1 MDTNKQESKFTEREQ
16 EVLELILEGKSNP
29 IIAQALYISINT
41 VKKHIHNIITK
52 LNAGD
57 DDGNPPPTGAAV
69 PRKPLPNGDGNAAAE
84 LSSLLEQRLLS

>member
-41 VKKHIHNIITK
+41 VKSISTI
-52 LNAGD
+52 L
-57 DDGNPPPTGAAV
+57 
-69 PRKPLPNGDGNAAAE
+69 LP
-84 LSSLLEQRLLS
+84 S